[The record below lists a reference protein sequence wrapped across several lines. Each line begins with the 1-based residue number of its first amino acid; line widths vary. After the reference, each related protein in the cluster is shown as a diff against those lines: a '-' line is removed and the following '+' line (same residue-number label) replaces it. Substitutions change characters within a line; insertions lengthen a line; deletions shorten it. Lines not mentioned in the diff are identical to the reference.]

1 MSTIKA
7 FCQHFEDWPFP
18 VSLSLQ
24 NNCGASA
31 FIVSIKIHRHR
42 RHRRYTVP
50 GTGGAGGTVLQE
62 KGTWSEQVACGDVK
76 PRPLSVLQIR
86 PNNIVM
92 HGGAKKHGL

>member
-1 MSTIKA
+1 MEHPLSSSASKST
-7 FCQHFEDWPFP
+7 
-18 VSLSLQ
+18 
-24 NNCGASA
+24 
-31 FIVSIKIHRHR
+31 
-42 RHRRYTVP
+42 
-50 GTGGAGGTVLQE
+50 GTGGTEGAGGAVLQE